1 MKKISALIA
10 AALLA
15 GLGSLSAQ
23 AGTTNSAFNV
33 VINFTPV
40 CTIGGALAPTF
51 NYTSNQGAAAA
62 AAGTLGFSVTCTTG
76 VPYTLALDTSGEA
89 GFTYTGGVAPAYNY
103 TDTASTLNYTLTL
116 PAAVAGTGA
125 AQAYALTG
133 NMPGAQ
139 AGKCTVFGDCTFTD
153 IHTMI
158 VTF

>member
-1 MKKISALIA
+1 MKKILAITV

-15 GLGSLSAQ
+15 GFGSLSAQ
-23 AGTTNSAFNV
+23 AGVTNSPFNV

-40 CTIGGALAPTF
+40 CTVGGALAPTF
-51 NYTSNQGAAAA
+51 TYTSNQGAAAA
-62 AAGTLGFSVTCTTG
+62 AGGTLAFSVTCTTG
-76 VPYTLALDTSGEA
+76 VPYTLTLDTSGEA

-116 PAAVAGTGA
+116 PAAAAGTGA
-125 AQAYALTG
+125 AQPYTLSG

-139 AGKCTVFGDCTFTD
+139 AGKCTVFGGCTFTD
-153 IHTMI
+153 VHTMI